1 MSPTLGSAS
10 SPRFLRCFSEENDE
24 SRRSRL
30 SRWFSAKF
38 RGRDEELGNTG
49 DDYDYEP
56 CAKVLQTTPSTSTV
70 DTDHDTMDAPDGQ
83 LSDISH
89 DTESPHDCHPPN
101 VADDLE
107 EEEEPTISSIA
118 KRLQE
123 LTDHQE
129 DGINELTKAL
139 DCSSTENLPQSCS
152 VRDRR

>member
-30 SRWFSAKF
+30 TRWLSAKF
-38 RGRDEELGNTG
+38 RRRDEELRNTG
-49 DDYDYEP
+49 DDDDYEP

-70 DTDHDTMDAPDGQ
+70 DTDHYDTMTASDGK
-83 LSDISH
+83 LSDSH
-89 DTESPHDCHPPN
+89 DTLSPYECHPPK

-107 EEEEPTISSIA
+107 EEPAFSSIA

-129 DGINELTKAL
+129 DGINAL
-139 DCSSTENLPQSCS
+139 SETDG
-152 VRDRR
+152 RRANADDQAFGPRR